1 MTLIGSN
8 IMSDTQTA
16 LATIDTN
23 AARDLHLI
31 DVDVLSFAKASKSE
45 NTLRAYRVALTAFS
59 AWCESKS
66 VSSIP
71 ASPAAVAAWL
81 SDRAKAGAKASSL
94 TVAAA
99 AIRHAH
105 RIADLPSPT
114 EAEGVQNVMRGIRRT
129 IGTAKTQKAPA
140 TAEKLSAML
149 AHIPNTITGKR
160 DRALLLLGMAGALR
174 RSELCGLN
182 VEDLAFVESGLD
194 VTLRRSKTD
203 QEGQG
208 QAVAVPHGTT
218 LKPVEAVKAWIAAS
232 GITEG
237 PLFRPI
243 NKSGRIL
250 PDRLTDKSLANL
262 VKAYSGKAGLDASTF
277 SGHSLR
283 AGFVTSAADR
293 GADINRIM
301 DQTRHTDPRTVRG
314 YIRRAERFKD
324 HAGASFL

>member
-1 MTLIGSN
+1 
-8 IMSDTQTA
+8 MSDTQTA
-16 LATIDTN
+16 LAGIDTSES
-23 AARDLHLI
+23 RDLHLI
-31 DVDVLSFAKASKSE
+31 DNDVLSFAKASKAE
-45 NTLRAYRVALTAFS
+45 NTLKAYRVALTAFN
-59 AWCESKS
+59 AWCEVKGVASF
-66 VSSIP
+66 P
-71 ASPAAVAAWL
+71 ASPAAVAAYL
-81 SDRAKAGAKASSL
+81 SDRAKVGAKASTLAVIVS
-94 TVAAA
+94 

-105 RIADLPSPT
+105 KVAGITSPT

-149 AHIPNTITGKR
+149 AHIPSTITGKR

-182 VEDLAFVESGLD
+182 VDDLAFVESGLD

-208 QAVAVPHGTT
+208 QAVAIPHGTT
-218 LKPVEAVKAWIAAS
+218 LKPVEAVKAWLEAS

-250 PDRLTDKSLANL
+250 SDRLTDKSLANL

-293 GADINRIM
+293 GAEINRIM
-301 DQTRHTDPRTVRG
+301 DQTRNTDPRTVRG